1 MTGSLK
7 LLDFQQKYKFPDCIL
22 SQFHNTQLA
31 AAKNISKIVT
41 MTALKQKL
49 TLS

>member
-7 LLDFQQKYKFPDCIL
+7 LSDFQQKYKFPDCIL

-31 AAKNISKIVT
+31 AATNLSEIT

-49 TLS
+49 TLL